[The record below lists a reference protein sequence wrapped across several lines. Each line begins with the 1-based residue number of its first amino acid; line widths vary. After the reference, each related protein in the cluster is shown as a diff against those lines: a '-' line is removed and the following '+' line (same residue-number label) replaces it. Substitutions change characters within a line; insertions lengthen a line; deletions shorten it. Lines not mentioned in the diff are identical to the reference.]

1 MKTPAVSTNLRNVV
15 CPGGTA
21 SCPDGNTCC
30 KLSSGEYGCCPLPNV
45 SDSFFY
51 VLFLKENHILCLTH
65 VGHFSFLD
73 NSTNIFL

>member
-45 SDSFFY
+45 SDSFFLCAVFKRKSY
-51 VLFLKENHILCLTH
+51 FMFDPCGSLYLFR
-65 VGHFSFLD
+65 
-73 NSTNIFL
+73 